1 MKGRLTFAEGPS
13 LLFWDGQEQQ
23 AYSQTTE
30 SRAQDAWL
38 CQLLLMAQL
47 RPPKLVF
54 GKEVCRDRQH
64 LTRQALTQ
72 LRVLGGL
79 WHHRVEA

>member
-1 MKGRLTFAEGPS
+1 MCEGEVTFAEGPS

-23 AYSQTTE
+23 AHPQTTE

-38 CQLLLMAQL
+38 CQLLLMAHL
-47 RPPKLVF
+47 RPLKLVF

-64 LTRQALTQ
+64 LARQALT
-72 LRVLGGL
+72 
-79 WHHRVEA
+79 